1 MNNFRFVL
9 IGLLTL
15 FVSSCSQNF
24 VSEKNIVSV
33 KHPAWSYNAS
43 IYEVN
48 IRQYT
53 KEGTFNTFKKHLLR
67 WGLFGF
73 NL

>member
-1 MNNFRFVL
+1 MNKINLIV
-9 IGLLTL
+9 IGLITP
-15 FVSSCSQNF
+15 FISSCSQNF
-24 VSEKNIVSV
+24 ISGKNIVSV
-33 KHPAWSYNAS
+33 KHPGWSYNAS